1 MTYDQLL
8 NAVQSSAGLRLRL
21 RLQPLY
27 GQGEVIFPPT
37 YASGGYLISPR
48 RVPSYPDAVPCAIID
63 SVQSAANRM
72 EEALL
77 ADIEAEKIH
86 LPHVVTDFRGLE
98 GLPKPLGKITSLDA
112 PHRIFDA
119 ILRDSEL
126 GGVRFPHTD
135 AGKAVVAASSKSATA
150 LFQYDPSSLL
160 FGSWDSTGVSG
171 GLGEKFTRC
180 VVSEIV
186 AVNATEQVDQNSG
199 VRNRSGIRSD
209 PFNSSSA
216 VDCAEIAKANKDEI
230 WLNRQAKS
238 SKDKAKAA
246 VVNHGNIVWPKSG
259 ETLHGG
265 VSCDYLRQT
274 TTISFPALRQLHFPV
289 GGKSSYDAKAHA
301 VLAAIAL
308 HAAALNVEKGW
319 HLRSRCDLVLDEGE
333 SVTWELIG
341 GETSQVSL
349 KSEDTRALLL
359 EAVKQAKAAGLPWEE
374 KPLLLVPSKSLAD
387 LVRKSQELQSKTTEA
402 AD

>member
-8 NAVQSSAGLRLRL
+8 HAVQSSAGLRLRL
-21 RLQPLY
+21 RLQPMY

-48 RVPSYPDAVPCAIID
+48 RVPGYPDAVPCAIID

-77 ADIEAEKIH
+77 ADIEAKEIH
-86 LPHVVTDFRGLE
+86 LPHAVTDFSGLKD
-98 GLPKPLGKITSLDA
+98 LPKPLGKITSLDA

-126 GGVRFPHTD
+126 GSDRFPHTA
-135 AGKAVVAASSKSATA
+135 AGKAVVAASSKNATA

-186 AVNATEQVDQNSG
+186 AVNVVQANRGAARVDPLNASRG
-199 VRNRSGIRSD
+199 AFVVR
-209 PFNSSSA
+209 
-216 VDCAEIAKANKDEI
+216 DE
-230 WLNRQAKS
+230 
-238 SKDKAKAA
+238 KDKLDWNLATGEKQKGAIRPSEI
-246 VVNHGNIVWPKSG
+246 NHGNIPPTVS
-259 ETLHGG
+259 EFGG
-265 VSCDYLRQT
+265 VSCDYIRQT

-289 GGKSSYDAKAHA
+289 GGKVGYDAKAHA

-319 HLRSRCDLVLDEGE
+319 HLRSRCDLVLDDGE
-333 SVTWELIG
+333 AVTWELIG
-341 GETSQVSL
+341 GETSQVPL
-349 KSEDTRALLL
+349 KSADTRALLL
-359 EAVKQAKAAGLPWEE
+359 EAIKQAKAAGLPWEE
-374 KPLLLVPSKSLAD
+374 KPLLLLPSKSLAD
-387 LVRKSQELQSKTTEA
+387 LVRKSQELQSKSTEA

>member
-1 MTYDQLL
+1 M
-8 NAVQSSAGLRLRL
+8 
-21 RLQPLY
+21 Y

-48 RVPSYPDAVPCAIID
+48 RVPGYPDAVPCAIID

-77 ADIEAEKIH
+77 ADIESEGIH
-86 LPHVVTDFRGLE
+86 LPHAVTDFRGLE
-98 GLPKPLGKITSLDA
+98 GLTKPLGKITSLDA

-126 GGVRFPHTD
+126 GGVRFPQTD
-135 AGKAVVAASSKSATA
+135 AGKAVVAASSKNATA

-186 AVNATEQVDQNSG
+186 AVNVVQANRGAARVDPLNASRG
-199 VRNRSGIRSD
+199 AFVVR
-209 PFNSSSA
+209 
-216 VDCAEIAKANKDEI
+216 DE
-230 WLNRQAKS
+230 
-238 SKDKAKAA
+238 KDKLDWNLATGEKQKGAIRPSEI
-246 VVNHGNIVWPKSG
+246 NHGNIPPTVS
-259 ETLHGG
+259 EFGG
-265 VSCDYLRQT
+265 VSCDYIRQT

-289 GGKSSYDAKAHA
+289 GGKCGYDAKAHA

-319 HLRSRCDLVLDEGE
+319 HLRSRCDLVLDDGE
-333 SVTWELIG
+333 AVTWELIG
-341 GETSQVSL
+341 GETAQVPL
-349 KSEDTRALLL
+349 KSADTRALLL
-359 EAVKQAKAAGLPWEE
+359 QAVKQAKAVGLPWEE
-374 KPLLLVPSKSLAD
+374 KPLLLLPSKSLAD
-387 LVRKSQELQSKTTEA
+387 LVRKSQELQSKSTEA